1 MPAQDEAAAPD
12 LLRSLTVLGRG
23 LFDAAACSIALLDDD
38 ESHLTFVAASGAGA
52 DRIVGVQLPVN
63 RGIAGWVV
71 SSGQPIGLDDVRSD
85 ARFDIDV
92 AQATGYVPRSI
103 LAVPIDGPRDT
114 LGVLQLLDATPSVDR
129 QDMEL
134 LGLLSA
140 HAALCVEVMRRTG
153 DRQAAPAEPPS
164 AREIED
170 LISELRGLR
179 GGAQQ
184 TAVQLLSLFI
194 THTRR

>member
-1 MPAQDEAAAPD
+1 MPAQAEASAPD

-52 DRIVGVQLPVN
+52 ERIVGVQLPVN

-92 AQATGYVPRSI
+92 AEATGYVPRSI

-114 LGVLQLLDATPSVDR
+114 LGVLQLLDAAPSADR
-129 QDMEL
+129 QDMAL

-140 HAALCVEVMRRTG
+140 HAALCVDATRRVA
-153 DRQAAPAEPPS
+153 DRPDATPEAPS
-164 AREIED
+164 AKEIED

-184 TAVQLLSLFI
+184 TAVQLLSTFI
-194 THTRR
+194 VHTRR

>member
-1 MPAQDEAAAPD
+1 MPAPDDLPAPD

-71 SSGQPIGLDDVRSD
+71 SSGQPIGLDDVRND
-85 ARFDIDV
+85 ARFDLDV
-92 AQATGYVPRSI
+92 AEATGYVPRSI

-114 LGVLQLLDATPSVDR
+114 LGVLQLLDAAPSADR
-129 QDMEL
+129 QDMAL

-140 HAALCVEVMRRTG
+140 HAALCVEETRRG
-153 DRQAAPAEPPS
+153 VADVPADVPTPK
-164 AREIED
+164 EIED
-170 LISELRGLR
+170 LISDLRGLR

-184 TAVQLLSLFI
+184 TAVQLLSTFI